1 MQMTGTPTTTP
12 GNKSPPPPMVQQSV
26 GSAGHSRNVSQGSS
40 KSQTA
45 TVVQAVAAAATVQS
59 TVEEVETRPLT
70 GESAVPLAAAASSS
84 GAPPVQAEESPLP
97 KDVEVKQEETPKT
110 P

>member
-1 MQMTGTPTTTP
+1 MQMTGTPIATP

-45 TVVQAVAAAATVQS
+45 NPAAIVQAKVEEHEAEAATSV
-59 TVEEVETRPLT
+59 
-70 GESAVPLAAAASSS
+70 AVAKVSIDAL
-84 GAPPVQAEESPLP
+84 PVQAKETQLP
-97 KDVEVKQEETPKT
+97 KEIEVKHEQETPKT

>member
-1 MQMTGTPTTTP
+1 MQMTGTPIATP

-45 TVVQAVAAAATVQS
+45 NPAAIVQAKVEEHEAEAATSV
-59 TVEEVETRPLT
+59 
-70 GESAVPLAAAASSS
+70 AVAVAKVSIDAL
-84 GAPPVQAEESPLP
+84 PVQAKETQLP
-97 KDVEVKQEETPKT
+97 KEIEVKQEHETPKT